1 MENNPQ
7 EEKKAEEKSPSVS
20 RRQMIVGVGAG
31 AAGLV
36 VGGVASAV
44 IPRRK
49 APSPPDPDSW
59 IGRNIEKCTGC
70 RLCQVACSEIKEGK
84 VQPGISRITVWQYYP
99 GIEFPVACYQ
109 CGESAKCIEACP
121 TEALSLDVSKKLN
134 TIKIDKELCLRT
146 VPPYG
151 DCILCREKC
160 PGLAVTFHPKTKEP
174 LICDLCGG
182 DPECIKACPTFT
194 ISVKG
199 AKFAAGPPDEIAAGI
214 VMAYKHPDPAKMPKP
229 REGPGG
235 PAPAAPTAKPTAA
248 PAGRGRGTDYVP
260 PDVPVVR

>member
-7 EEKKAEEKSPSVS
+7 EEKKTEEKSPGVS
-20 RRQMIVGVGAG
+20 RRQMIMGAGVGV
-31 AAGLV
+31 AGLV
-36 VGGVASAV
+36 VGGAAGAAY
-44 IPRRK
+44 PKRK
-49 APSPPDPDSW
+49 KPSPPEPESW

-70 RLCQVACSEIKEGK
+70 RHCQIVCSEIKEGK

-109 CGESAKCIEACP
+109 CGEGAKCIEACP
-121 TEALSLDVSKKLN
+121 TVALSLDVSKKLN
-134 TIKIDKELCLRT
+134 TIAIDKTLCLRT

-151 DCILCREKC
+151 DCVLCQEKC
-160 PGLAVTFHPKTKEP
+160 PGTAVTFHPKTKEP

-182 DPECIKACPTFT
+182 EPVCIAACPTFVLST
-194 ISVKG
+194 KGVK
-199 AKFAAGPPDEIAAGI
+199 AAAVLPAEIAAGI
-214 VMAYKHPDPAKMPKP
+214 TMAYKYPDPAKMPKP

-235 PAPAAPTAKPTAA
+235 PAPAAPAA
-248 PAGRGRGTDYVP
+248 AAAGRGGRGRGIDYVP